1 MALHYIDLNCDLGEY
16 TNSDEERKERAIMP
30 AITSANIA
38 CGGHTGDQRSMRRTI
53 TRALEHSVAIGAH
66 PSFVDR
72 INFGR
77 VEMDVPDKK
86 LQDIVHRQISELIEH
101 ATGLGGR
108 VSHVKAHGA
117 LYNLAARNIDTALTF
132 CEVVARIDS
141 DLLIYGLANSQWVA
155 AAKQLELRIAEE
167 VFSDRRYLT
176 PDSLVPRTMENA
188 LITSVDDSV
197 RQILGMIHERVVECI
212 DGLRYPINADTIC
225 VHGDGDHALEFA
237 NHLRVTLAEEGLE
250 VCHPV

>member
-1 MALHYIDLNCDLGEY
+1 M
-16 TNSDEERKERAIMP
+16 
-30 AITSANIA
+30 
-38 CGGHTGDQRSMRRTI
+38 
-53 TRALEHSVAIGAH
+53 
-66 PSFVDR
+66 DR

-77 VEMDVPDKK
+77 VEMDVPDKE
-86 LQDIVHRQISELIEH
+86 LQDIIRRQISELMEH
-101 ATGLGGR
+101 ATGLGGH

-117 LYNLAARNIDTALTF
+117 LYNLAARNFDTALTF
-132 CEVVARIDS
+132 CEAVARIDTN
-141 DLLIYGLANSQWVA
+141 LLIYGLANSQWVV

-176 PDSLVPRTMENA
+176 PDSLVPRAMENA

-197 RQILGMIHERVVECI
+197 RQILGMIHERVVECV

-225 VHGDGDHALEFA
+225 VHGDGEHALEFV
-237 NHLRVTLAEEGLE
+237 NRLRATLTEEGLE